1 MNEMTDKG
9 AEIVDLPMLPMRNI
23 VVFPHMT
30 TPFFI
35 GRKQSI
41 EALESALDQDRKVFV
56 VAQTDPLIEEPEENE
71 LYEVGT
77 VGTILQIMRLP
88 NGTIKALFEA
98 RHRGRRLKVDLESS
112 AYSAQVE
119 ILETLEGDTDPET
132 PALVRTVKDEVK
144 TFIKKI
150 AKNADSAEKIVTG
163 NYPAGQMADLI
174 APLLTLPL
182 ERQQDLLET
191 LDDRVR
197 LEKVYSRMLE
207 EGEHKKM
214 EQKLK
219 ERVQGQI
226 GKTQK
231 EYYLNEQM
239 KAIQKELGGEDGNE
253 EFEELDSKISGCGM
267 PEEVRTVARKE
278 LKKLKMMPSNSSEAN
293 IVRTYIDWLVTVPWK
308 KETTD
313 DLSIEHAQSVLDEDH
328 WGLEKVKERI
338 IEFIAI
344 GNLVGS
350 LRGPII
356 CLAGPPGVGKSS
368 LAKSIARSV
377 GRKFVRMSLGGVRD
391 EAEIRGHRRTYI
403 GAMPGKI
410 VQSMKKAK
418 TSNPVILLDEI
429 DKMGQSHLGDPASAL
444 LEVLDPEQNE
454 TFMDHYLEVE
464 YDLSDV
470 MFICTANTRQD
481 IPLPLIDRMEVIN
494 LSGYSEIEKEKI
506 AEKYLVP
513 KQMKENGLDESK
525 VCFEKEGVLDIIR
538 SYTREAGVRNL
549 ERTIAKVCR
558 KAVTE
563 IVKARLEQDKQRKQ
577 NQDAVVNSHES
588 SETAD
593 SADVSVGYQDKLIP
607 VTADKV
613 REYLGVTKY
622 EYGKIDEQ
630 NEVGIINGLAWTS
643 VGGEVLTIEVNT
655 MKGNGKIIL
664 TGKLGDV
671 MKESAQTAHSFVR
684 ANANSF
690 GIYSRLFT
698 DLDIHVHVPEGAT
711 PKDGPSAGI
720 AITCALVSA
729 LTGIPIRKDFAL
741 TGEITLR
748 GKILPI
754 GGLKEKMLA
763 AKRLSIANVIIP
775 DGNEKDLSEI
785 SEEIKG
791 GLNVRP
797 LKNVREAIALILEN
811 TLHPVDDKDLN
822 ESSAA
827 STPPVA
833 GDSLSPFS
841 GAESPISHS

>member
-1 MNEMTDKG
+1 MDEVRKEEK
-9 AEIVDLPMLPMRNI
+9 EIIELPMLPMRNI
-23 VVFPHMT
+23 VVFPYMT
-30 TPFFI
+30 IPFFI

-41 EALESALDQDRKVFV
+41 KALEGALDRDRKVFV
-56 VAQTDPLIEEPEENE
+56 VAQTDPMIEEPAEDE

-77 VGTILQIMRLP
+77 VGSILQIMRLP

-98 RHRGRRLKVDLESS
+98 KHRGRRLKVDLDSE
-112 AYSAQVE
+112 AYSAEVE
-119 ILETLEGDTDPET
+119 ILETFENKNDAEI
-132 PALVRTVKDEVK
+132 PALVTSVKEEVK

-150 AKNADSAEKIVTG
+150 AKNADSADKIVTG
-163 NYPAGQMADLI
+163 TFSAGQTADLI
-174 APLLTLPL
+174 APLLSISI
-182 ERQQDLLET
+182 EKQQELLET
-191 LDDRVR
+191 LEDKKR
-197 LEKVYSRMLE
+197 LEMVYGRMLE
-207 EGEHKKM
+207 EGENKKL

-231 EYYLNEQM
+231 DYYLNEQM
-239 KAIQKELGGEDGNE
+239 KAIQKELGSGDSGE
-253 EFEELDSKISGCGM
+253 EFGELEEKIESCGM
-267 PEEVRTVARKE
+267 PESVQVVAKKE
-278 LKKLKMMPSNSSEAN
+278 LKKLKMMPPTSSEAN
-293 IVRTYIDWLVTVPWK
+293 IVRTYIDWLVTVPWEN
-308 KETTD
+308 ETVD
-313 DLSIEHAQSVLDEDH
+313 DLSIDHAQTVLDEDH

-410 VQSMKKAK
+410 IQSMKKAK

-429 DKMGQSHLGDPASAL
+429 DKMGQSHLGDPSSAL
-444 LEVLDPEQNE
+444 LEVLDPEQNA

-464 YDLSDV
+464 YDLSNV
-470 MFICTANTRQD
+470 MFICTANTKQD

-513 KQMKENGLDESK
+513 KQMKENGLTPDK
-525 VCFEKEGVLDIIR
+525 VSFEKDGILEVIR

-549 ERTIAKVCR
+549 ERTVAKVCR

-563 IVKARLEQDKQRKQ
+563 IVKGRLKQEQTPQAETVEA
-577 NQDAVVNSHES
+577 DAEKSH
-588 SETAD
+588 TD
-593 SADVSVGYQDKLIP
+593 YKDPFIP
-607 VTADKV
+607 VTGEKV
-613 REYLGVTKY
+613 REYLGVTKF
-622 EYGKIDEQ
+622 EYGKLDKE

-690 GIYSRLFT
+690 GIYSKLFT

-711 PKDGPSAGI
+711 PKDGPSAGV

-729 LTGIPIRKDFAL
+729 LTGIPIRKDHAL
-741 TGEITLR
+741 TGEVTLR

-763 AKRLSIANVIIP
+763 AKRLSITHVLIP
-775 DGNEKDLSEI
+775 EGNEKDLSEI
-785 SEEIKG
+785 SDEIQKG
-791 GLNVRP
+791 LTVRP
-797 LKNVREAIALILEN
+797 LKNVREAVELMLEHRV
-811 TLHPVDDKDLN
+811 HPVVDEDLD
-822 ESSAA
+822 ESTAVA
-827 STPPVA
+827 TPPVA
-833 GDSLSPFS
+833 GSTISAYTDSKT
-841 GAESPISHS
+841 AMTHS